1 MVCRIHPNL
10 KHWYQ
15 QIKFVGT
22 HRFAELTGNDQQVVP
37 EKKYMIPTF
46 QSNIL
51 NINIIKTFSAPKTSD
66 LF

>member
-1 MVCRIHPNL
+1 MISKL
-10 KHWYQ
+10 FQ
-15 QIKFVGT
+15 
-22 HRFAELTGNDQQVVP
+22 
-37 EKKYMIPTF
+37 KKYMIPTF